1 MEKPVDMRLKEMLDV
16 YKELD
21 KHHINEY
28 NCLGIGEFKELA
40 NAFIK
45 DGVEAKG
52 MIHIEEID
60 RNLEYSLINFVG
72 VASVVV
78 LRANP
83 DNRAGKRQR
92 T

>member
-28 NCLGIGEFKELA
+28 NCLGIGVFKELA

>member
-1 MEKPVDMRLKEMLDV
+1 MDKPVDVRLKEMLDV

-21 KHHINEY
+21 KHHITEY

-45 DGVEAKG
+45 DGTEAKG
-52 MIHIEEID
+52 VIQIEEID